1 MKTFEVCVL
10 KSFDDFG
17 SFAADGLTV
26 KLACRHTKSARGRNY
41 YFVGVF
47 KLFESIVE
55 ERVQHRH
62 QRRGQELFCRGGVSG
77 RAVVRQTGDNPIGLV
92 ERRTEGCSGIC
103 NRNGPRGL
111 WLRWCESRDIIL
123 CKGWFGAGLHRN
135 KRLILPVIAL

>member
-47 KLFESIVE
+47 KLFESIVAFFY
-55 ERVQHRH
+55 RYAFFVADFYKVLSGDT
-62 QRRGQELFCRGGVSG
+62 GQNEAVKLMGNEL
-77 RAVVRQTGDNPIGLV
+77 AV
-92 ERRTEGCSGIC
+92 
-103 NRNGPRGL
+103 
-111 WLRWCESRDIIL
+111 
-123 CKGWFGAGLHRN
+123 FYY
-135 KRLILPVIAL
+135 